1 MPGHNDS
8 VDNIKATAKF
18 VTTEL
23 GMDVKV
29 HLLPYYKLGEAKYER
44 LECVSHSVSIQSP
57 SDDYVL
63 KLEELVEF
71 LGLTAYIGG

>member
-29 HLLPYYKLGEAKYER
+29 HLLPYYKLGTQCLYNHLAMIMY
-44 LECVSHSVSIQSP
+44 
-57 SDDYVL
+57 
-63 KLEELVEF
+63 
-71 LGLTAYIGG
+71 